1 MAASEVQ
8 LQVEAVA
15 LDWKGNPIIVLR
27 EHEGQRAVFI
37 WVGLL
42 EANAI
47 SMPLEQQRS
56 PRPMT
61 HDLIVSILTE
71 MEVEVERVTIVDM
84 RGGTYYATLD
94 LRDGDDRTSID
105 CRPSDAIAVA
115 LRSKSPIY
123 IGEELLDRLVEEQ
136 RETAA
141 QRRRRI
147 DSRAVGGTPITRC
160 SRKAFLRT

>member
-8 LQVEAVA
+8 LRVEAVA
-15 LDWKGNPIIVLR
+15 LDWKGNPIVVLR
-27 EHEGQRAVFI
+27 EQESRRAVFI

-47 SMPLEQQRS
+47 SMPLEQQRP

-61 HDLIVSILTE
+61 HDLIVSILEE
-71 MEVEVERVTIVDM
+71 MQVQVERVTIVDM
-84 RGGTYYATLD
+84 RGGTYYATLG
-94 LRDGDDRTSID
+94 LRDGDDTTTID

-136 RETAA
+136 REAA
-141 QRRRRI
+141 AEPSS
-147 DSRAVGGTPITRC
+147 DATPVDPGEPTVH
-160 SRKAFLRT
+160 